1 MGNKHDGIS
10 LHDAVALAK
19 MLGIKVTIA
28 RRTGS
33 TCSTPGPG
41 RRSVRANL
49 RRKDTPR
56 AVAKLLRNAEAER
69 GAR

>member
-1 MGNKHDGIS
+1 MGNRHDGIS

-19 MLGIKVTIA
+19 MLGIEVTIA
-28 RRTGS
+28 RRTGEYVFS
-33 TCSTPGPG
+33 LGPG